1 MNLFENQAEP
11 KRDDRDAADG
21 NGRRR
26 DDGLVGDVRKPLG
39 MVVAGS
45 LTEGMEVRLDAATSI
60 ENIKVGT
67 FVNIQGR
74 DMQFFGVLTDVSLN
88 STDPSLRL
96 TPPDVSNKFIFDVI
110 SGTTAYGTITVEPM
124 LTLSN
129 DPLEAM
135 DGPKPSKTIP
145 PHFSLVSTA
154 SEDDIQKIFGTED
167 DGHFYIGNPLDMD
180 AKLCLNIEEFVKRS
194 NGVFGKSGTGKTFLT
209 RLLLIGIL
217 QSGAASNL
225 VFDMH
230 GEYGWKG
237 TSEGTGGGSREVKGL
252 KQLFSSKVAVFS
264 LDDESSRRR
273 GLTPDYVVRIGYD
286 EIEPEDIQVLRESL
300 NLSEVAADAAYSLD
314 RKWGKA
320 WLSNF
325 LAYPGGEEF
334 GELARELNVNDRALS
349 TLKNRLSRL
358 QRFDFIDE
366 AGGHNSVNQILQY
379 LNRGMHVVLEFGRY
393 GNHLEAYM
401 LVANLITRR
410 IYARYVELKE
420 RAMGDPSQE
429 PRPLVITIEE
439 AHKFLSPSIANQTI
453 FGSIAREM
461 RKYNVTLL
469 IVDQRPSGIDEEVMS
484 QLGTKIACLLD
495 NDRDTDA
502 VLTGVSGSRKL
513 RAVLARLESKQQA
526 LVFGHALPMPVVIKT
541 REYGSAESYREL
553 GFKDEAELTA
563 QVEQDIEDLFG
574 PGG

>member
-1 MNLFENQAEP
+1 MTFSVDPAEP

-21 NGRRR
+21 NGWRR

-96 TPPDVSNKFIFDVI
+96 TPPDVSNKFIFDVV

-379 LNRGMHVVLEFGRY
+379 LNRGMHVILEFGRY